1 MRMRSFSHAFLCVLI
16 LFLVSASQISAKDEW
31 INVRSKNFFLIG
43 NASDKEMRQVATRLE
58 QFRETFRLVFARTK
72 LTTSIQ
78 TNVVVFKD
86 DASYNPFRPK
96 RADGKPDEFIAGYFQ
111 SGEDL
116 NYITIGLGG
125 KGEDVYS
132 VIFHEY
138 VHFIIN
144 TNFGRS
150 EVPTWFNEGLAEYYR
165 TFKIENDQKV
175 TLGDI
180 ESNHLYL
187 LQQTP
192 LIPLKDFFEVNG
204 YTLLQQGNH
213 SRGIFYA
220 QAWALIHYLIQGNN
234 GANTDG
240 MNKFLNLVMQD
251 VEPEKAFQ
259 QVFQMD
265 YAAMEVVLKKYVA
278 QRKFQTS
285 IVTFKNKLVFDT
297 EMTTVPLSEAEAN
310 AYLGDLLY
318 HTHEYDNAETYL
330 QKSLAL
336 DPDSAMANTSLG
348 LVKMRDRKFD
358 EAKKHLEKAMAGS
371 QKNHFVYYNYAYI
384 LSREG
389 MDEFGYVAKFPAE
402 TAKKMRDA
410 LQKAIE
416 IKPDFTESYRLLGFI
431 NLVNNENL
439 DESLVFLKKG
449 LAIQP
454 GNQDYALLVAQIYL
468 RQEKYAESKEIAE
481 KIVKTAAE
489 GGQRAMAQNLLDSI
503 RKYEEAK
510 AQYDKQIKD
519 LEDKGIK
526 PPVLKKKSEL
536 TEAELAKIKEE
547 NEINSLNGMIA
558 EPLAG
563 EERLVGRVEKI
574 ACARGEI
581 SYTVKTDTETILLSS
596 KDFLSVQM
604 IAMVKEAENL
614 QVGCDAKM
622 SDILTVITYLPGANA
637 KTKSKGKVIS
647 FIFVPNFFKLKTDA
661 EIAKEAKIY
670 VVEEEPQ
677 TEINPNEQA
686 EMEKQ
691 RREGILNALKQALR
705 KPQEGEKRE
714 IGIIEK
720 VECSGQSMFF
730 YVKTDTQTLKLQGNP
745 KTVKFAVFTSDIVQ
759 LQMGCGAKMP
769 NIPAVITYK
778 TSDFR
783 LTDTAKGDLI
793 AVEFVPKSFKL
804 E

>member
-1 MRMRSFSHAFLCVLI
+1 MRVRIFSHAFLCVLV
-16 LFLVSASQISAKDEW
+16 LFLVSASQASAKDEW

-43 NASDKEMRQVATRLE
+43 NAGEKEMRQVATRLE
-58 QFRETFRLVFARTK
+58 QFRETFRLVFGRTK
-72 LTTSIQ
+72 LSTSIQ

-96 RADGKPDEFIAGYFQ
+96 RADGKPDEFVAGYFQ

-125 KGEDVYS
+125 KGEDAYS

-180 ESNHLYL
+180 QSGHLYL
-187 LQQTP
+187 LQQTQ

-204 YTLLQQGNH
+204 YTLAQQGNH

-220 QAWALIHYLIQGNN
+220 QAWALIHYLIQGNK

-240 MNKFLNLVMQD
+240 MNKFLSLVMND

-259 QVFQMD
+259 ETFQMD
-265 YAAMEVVLKKYVA
+265 YAAMEIVLKKYVA

-318 HTHEYDNAETYL
+318 HTREYADAETYL

-336 DPDSAMANTSLG
+336 DPNSVMANTSLG

-358 EAKKHLEKAMAGS
+358 EAKKHLEKAMTGDR
-371 QKNHFVYYNYAYI
+371 KNHFVYYNYAYI

-389 MDEFGYVAKFPAE
+389 MDEFGYVKNFSAE
-402 TAKKMRDA
+402 TAKKMREA

-449 LAIQP
+449 LELQP

-468 RQEKYAESKEIAE
+468 RQEKYKEAKEIAE
-481 KIVKTAAE
+481 KIVKTADE
-489 GGQRAMAQNLLDSI
+489 GGRRAIAQNLLDSI
-503 RKYEEAK
+503 NKFEEAK
-510 AQYDKQIKD
+510 AKYDKQLKD
-519 LEDKGIK
+519 LEDKGMK

-536 TEAELAKIKEE
+536 SEAELAKIKEQS
-547 NEINSLNGMIA
+547 EINGLNEMIA

-563 EERLVGRVEKI
+563 EKRVLGRIEKI
-574 ACARGEI
+574 VCARGEI
-581 SYTVKTDTETILLSS
+581 SYAVKTDTETILLSS
-596 KDFLSVQM
+596 KDFVSVQM
-604 IAMVKEAENL
+604 IAMVKEAENI

-622 SDILTVITYLPGANA
+622 SEILTVITYLPGANEKA
-637 KTKSKGKVIS
+637 KSKGKVIS
-647 FIFVPNFFKLKTDA
+647 FIFVPNFFKLKTDE
-661 EIAKEAKIY
+661 EIAKEPKIY

-677 TEINPNEQA
+677 TEANPNEQA

-691 RREGILNALKQALR
+691 RREAMLGAIKQALR
-705 KPQEGEKRE
+705 QPLEGEKRE
-714 IGIIEK
+714 MGIVEK
-720 VECSGQSMFF
+720 IECSGQSMFF
-730 YVKTDTQTLKLQGNP
+730 YIKTETQSLKLEAKP
-745 KTVKFAVFTSDIVQ
+745 KEVKFAAFTPEVA
-759 LQMGCGAKMP
+759 QMQIGCGAKMP
-769 NIPAVITYK
+769 NVPAVITYK